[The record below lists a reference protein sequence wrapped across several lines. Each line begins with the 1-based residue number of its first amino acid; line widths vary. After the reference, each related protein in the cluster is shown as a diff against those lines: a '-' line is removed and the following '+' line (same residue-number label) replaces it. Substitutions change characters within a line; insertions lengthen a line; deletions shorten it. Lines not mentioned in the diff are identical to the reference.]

1 MFRKRPRTI
10 GDLLNQVMRK
20 EGLETPLIQR
30 RALAMWEEV
39 TGSLVSKYTGDKY
52 IKNQTLFVKITNPA
66 LRADLTMMKAQ
77 LIKELNS
84 RVGSF
89 IISDIR
95 FY

>member
-30 RALAMWEEV
+30 RTIGLWEEV
-39 TGSLVSKYTGDKY
+39 AGSIVAKYTDNKY

-66 LRADLTMMKAQ
+66 LRADLTMMKAH